1 VLRRWRGGEWELVPL
16 HRESCATRRV
26 NGRKASPHQV
36 SEDSVTAARD
46 AGFQVAYVPYSDGS
60 GGVVVDQEAALS

>member
-1 VLRRWRGGEWELVPL
+1 
-16 HRESCATRRV
+16 V